1 MIRWKHGTHY
11 LIWLLL
17 VLHLSTCQSDSSLTT
32 SAEQHE
38 LFAIKKDSLSPW
50 SQILVSLPR
59 RHPLYQ
65 SFAAKI
71 QDVTENIS
79 DDVRDANKTFVSSD
93 DSPYNIRIHALKP
106 GHRYSIAIHGQ
117 KDGSTSLIKEES
129 VVMDPRAPDFRSTDS
144 DIQVA
149 EHNITMRTIKNDSY
163 LQDSFSIEYRQINPD
178 KKFPVLQILDIP
190 EQKNLEFYLG
200 NLNSG
205 FDYSVRVIA
214 HKDGIS
220 SRPWISTLTTK
231 PSPIKAVN
239 INQNSG
245 SCVEVTWQT
254 DEFSGADFYTIQYAL
269 QSNPSNSTNMTI
281 PSTESSISICDS
293 MLQGEAYQIVAT
305 VQKGGQVS
313 DPLLT
318 KFQLRPLPPI
328 DFRVRADLKRGKY
341 KMLAELPTSSKI
353 DKCQITV
360 AGDEVERSINY
371 ANIEQTK
378 SGHRICWFNFA
389 LSPGERFDFSIS
401 SMSDESTSQKL
412 QKSIVLTP
420 AFDFNAFGLTLQESN
435 GGIELI
441 WPKSEVFMSRVK
453 DIWNK
458 VVGSDSLLNMRITPV
473 GNNDDTDKT
482 LKFETSPKNLDPIFA
497 KNLVKGA
504 CYRVQLF
511 TVTKTGIIS
520 ETRHNETIRMS
531 SPAVNVS
538 LESVTRSSA
547 TLRIVFATHHDST
560 SISNCQMHIVV
571 RDMNGKSVFDK
582 RMQLTSTFAPLLN
595 LDGLKPFHKYTVNT
609 QIICGG
615 GHETPQCP
623 AATRTMRQLSFSTRQ
638 DKPAAVQNLKVEP
651 LNSYSVMLT
660 WLPPAMPNGILT
672 HYNVNVTKMGSDE
685 IRTIDV
691 GVSSNRSD
699 HTVQVIV
706 DELFGGHTYNFSV
719 RAVTEAGFG
728 ETSPV
733 IPSVSMPLMAP
744 PKPTAA
750 PMIMK
755 ESVGSHSMIVRFPT
769 TMFDNRNGEIKQ
781 FAIIVSET
789 TADESINRWLET
801 DNGTYT
807 WQQVQRF
814 DVWPSY
820 VAKLQDIQKVK
831 QDADVSIFEEI
842 GDDESCR
849 EVRADRIC
857 NGPLRSA
864 SKYRVRIR
872 LFTSP
877 TLFTDSPPSQVMTT
891 GSATPAIPFVTVA
904 IVLTVIV
911 FAGIVGTVFLLFWNR
926 TKKARLAAA
935 AFKNGPSKEKE
946 SQWEALKMMMAER
959 AADCLAKLGLDAT
972 TPPPSSTTTSSN
984 SPTSTST
991 TMTDCGSNPHLGAPN
1006 ANAGGHRRTRSLRE
1020 RTGVEHRLERLSSGP
1035 IHRTPLYTVV
1045 SGANTNKSRPVRL
1058 EDFAEHVRLMS
1069 ADSDF
1074 RFSEEYDMMRNVG
1087 VGQSVAAS
1095 ELPVNRPK
1103 NRFTNIPAY
1112 DHSRVKLSNPNNIEG
1127 GDYINA
1133 NFVPG
1138 FSSRREFIAAQ
1149 GPLPSTRDHFWQM
1162 TWEQQCPAIIA
1173 LTKCVEKGRDKCH
1186 QYWPDHENVPV
1197 LYGDIEVTIMA
1208 EKEYEEFVI
1217 RDIRLEKVGPEGRT
1231 TRYVRHWHYMAWPD
1245 FGAPAHPNGI
1255 IQFSRMFRHQL
1266 PHSPHN
1272 APTIVH
1278 CSAGVGRSGTFISID
1293 RLLQTSSL
1301 GEPIDVFGTVC
1312 EMRYERCQMVQNEQQ
1327 YIFIHYC
1334 VLQVLQGSSVSPTSS
1349 SSGAHHNA
1357 GFVQDGMMVESGF

>member
-1 MIRWKHGTHY
+1 MIRWKNGIHS

-17 VLHLSTCQSDSSLTT
+17 VLHFSTCQSDSLTT

-50 SQILVSLPR
+50 SQVLVSLPR

-79 DDVRDANKTFVSSD
+79 DEIRDSNKTFVSSD
-93 DSPYNIRIHALKP
+93 DSPYNIRIHALRP
-106 GHRYSIAIHGQ
+106 GHRYSIAIYGQ

-144 DIQVA
+144 DI
-149 EHNITMRTIKNDSY
+149 
-163 LQDSFSIEYRQINPD
+163 QDSFSIEYRQINPD

-205 FDYSVRVIA
+205 FDYSVRVIS
-214 HKDGIS
+214 HKDGMS
-220 SRPWISTLTTK
+220 SRPWISTLTTR
-231 PSPIKAVN
+231 PSPIKSIN
-239 INQNSG
+239 INQNTG
-245 SCVEVTWQT
+245 SCVEVTWET
-254 DEFSGADFYTIQYAL
+254 DEFSGADFYTIQYSL

-281 PSTESSISICDS
+281 PSTETSISICDS
-293 MLQGEAYQIVAT
+293 MLQGEAYQIIAS
-305 VQKGGQVS
+305 VQKGGQMS
-313 DPLLT
+313 EPLVT

-360 AGDEVERSINY
+360 AGDEVERSLNY

-401 SMSDESTSQKL
+401 SMSNDSTSQKL

-458 VVGSDSLLNMRITPV
+458 VVGSESLLNMRITPI
-473 GNNDDTDKT
+473 GNNDETDKT

-547 TLRIVFATHHDST
+547 TLRIVFASHHDST

-582 RMQLTSTFAPLLN
+582 RMQLTSTFSPLLS
-595 LDGLKPFHKYTVNT
+595 LDGLRPFHKYTVNT

-615 GHETPQCP
+615 GGSETLQCP

-660 WLPPAMPNGILT
+660 WLPPALPNGILT

-685 IRTIDV
+685 TRTLDV

-699 HTVQVIV
+699 HTVQVVI

-728 ETSPV
+728 ETSPA

-744 PKPTAA
+744 PKPISA
-750 PMIMK
+750 PVIMK
-755 ESVGSHSMIVRFPT
+755 ESIGSHGMIIRFPT

-831 QDADVSIFEEI
+831 QDADVSIFEEL

-864 SKYRVRIR
+864 SKYRVKIR

-891 GSATPAIPFVTVA
+891 ET
-904 IVLTVIV
+904 
-911 FAGIVGTVFLLFWNR
+911 
-926 TKKARLAAA
+926 
-935 AFKNGPSKEKE
+935 EK
-946 SQWEALKMMMAER
+946 
-959 AADCLAKLGLDAT
+959 
-972 TPPPSSTTTSSN
+972 
-984 SPTSTST
+984 
-991 TMTDCGSNPHLGAPN
+991 
-1006 ANAGGHRRTRSLRE
+1006 RR
-1020 RTGVEHRLERLSSGP
+1020 V
-1035 IHRTPLYTVV
+1035 
-1045 SGANTNKSRPVRL
+1045 
-1058 EDFAEHVRLMS
+1058 
-1069 ADSDF
+1069 
-1074 RFSEEYDMMRNVG
+1074 
-1087 VGQSVAAS
+1087 
-1095 ELPVNRPK
+1095 
-1103 NRFTNIPAY
+1103 
-1112 DHSRVKLSNPNNIEG
+1112 
-1127 GDYINA
+1127 
-1133 NFVPG
+1133 
-1138 FSSRREFIAAQ
+1138 
-1149 GPLPSTRDHFWQM
+1149 
-1162 TWEQQCPAIIA
+1162 
-1173 LTKCVEKGRDKCH
+1173 
-1186 QYWPDHENVPV
+1186 
-1197 LYGDIEVTIMA
+1197 A
-1208 EKEYEEFVI
+1208 EK
-1217 RDIRLEKVGPEGRT
+1217 
-1231 TRYVRHWHYMAWPD
+1231 
-1245 FGAPAHPNGI
+1245 
-1255 IQFSRMFRHQL
+1255 
-1266 PHSPHN
+1266 
-1272 APTIVH
+1272 
-1278 CSAGVGRSGTFISID
+1278 
-1293 RLLQTSSL
+1293 
-1301 GEPIDVFGTVC
+1301 
-1312 EMRYERCQMVQNEQQ
+1312 
-1327 YIFIHYC
+1327 
-1334 VLQVLQGSSVSPTSS
+1334 
-1349 SSGAHHNA
+1349 
-1357 GFVQDGMMVESGF
+1357 

>member
-1 MIRWKHGTHY
+1 MIRWKKYH
-11 LIWLLL
+11 LLWLFAAA
-17 VLHLSTCQSDSSLTT
+17 VVVAASAQPDPLTT

-38 LFAIKKDSLSPW
+38 LFAIRKDSLSPW

-71 QDVTENIS
+71 QDVSEGINDEI
-79 DDVRDANKTFVSSD
+79 RDSKKTFVTSD
-93 DSPYNIRIHALKP
+93 DSPYTIRIHALKP

-129 VVMDPRAPDFRSTDS
+129 VVMDPRAPDFRSTS
-144 DIQVA
+144 SEIQVA
-149 EHNITMRTIKNDSY
+149 EHNITMRTTKNDSY

-178 KKFPVLQILDIP
+178 KKFPVLQILDIV

-200 NLNSG
+200 NLNAG
-205 FDYSVRVIA
+205 FDYSVRVTA
-214 HKDGIS
+214 HKDGMS

-231 PSPIKAVN
+231 PSPVKSIE

-245 SCVEVTWQT
+245 TCVEVSWKF
-254 DEFSGADFYTIQYAL
+254 DEFSGADFLGIQYAL
-269 QSNPSNSTNMTI
+269 QSNPTNSTNMTV
-281 PSTESSISICDS
+281 PSTESSISICDA
-293 MLQGEAYQIVAT
+293 MLQGEAYQIIAV

-313 DPLLT
+313 EPHLT

-341 KMLAELPTSSKI
+341 KLLAELPVSSKI
-353 DKCQITV
+353 DKCRITV
-360 AGDEVERSINY
+360 EGDGAERSVND
-371 ANIEQTK
+371 ASVEQTK

-401 SMSDESTSQKL
+401 SVSNDSSSQKL
-412 QKSIVLTP
+412 QKSIVLSP
-420 AFDFNAFGLTLQESN
+420 AFDFNSFGLTLQESN

-458 VVGSDSLLNMRITPV
+458 VVGADSTLNMRVIPI
-473 GNNDDTDKT
+473 GSNAESTDKAMR
-482 LKFETSPKNLDPIFA
+482 FETSPRNLETVFVKNLM
-497 KNLVKGA
+497 KGA

-538 LESVTRSSA
+538 LEGVTRSSA
-547 TLRIVFATHHDST
+547 TLRIVFASHHDST
-560 SISNCQMHIVV
+560 SVANCQIHVVV
-571 RDMNGKSVFDK
+571 RDMNGQSVFDK
-582 RMQLTSTFAPLLN
+582 RMQLTSSFAPLLS
-595 LDGLKPFHKYTVNT
+595 LDGLRAFHKYTVNT

-615 GHETPQCP
+615 NGNETPQCP

-638 DKPAAVQNLKVEP
+638 DKPTAVQNLKVEP

-672 HYNVNVTKMGSDE
+672 YYMVNVTKMGSDE
-685 IRTIDV
+685 TRTIDV
-691 GVSSNRSD
+691 GASTNRSD
-699 HTVQVIV
+699 NTVHVVV

-719 RAVTEAGFG
+719 RAATEAGFG
-728 ETSPV
+728 ENSPA

-744 PKPTAA
+744 PKPVVA
-750 PMIMK
+750 PVIMK
-755 ESVGSHSMIVRFPT
+755 ESVGSHNLMVKFPT

-781 FAIIVSET
+781 FAIIVSEIT
-789 TADESINRWLET
+789 GDESINRWLET

-807 WQQVQRF
+807 WSQVQRF

-820 VAKLQDIQKVK
+820 VTKLRDIQKVK
-831 QDADVSIFEEI
+831 QDDDVFIFEEV
-842 GDDESCR
+842 GDDETCR
-849 EVRADRIC
+849 DVRADRIC

-864 SKYRVRIR
+864 SKYRVKIR
-872 LFTSP
+872 LFTSS
-877 TLFTDSPPSQVMTT
+877 TLFTDSPPSQLMTT
-891 GSATPAIPFVTVA
+891 GSSTAAIPL
-904 IVLTVIV
+904 LTVVGVLIV
-911 FAGIVGTVFLLFWNR
+911 IAFAGIVGTVFLFFWNR

-959 AADCLAKLGLDAT
+959 AADCLAKLGFDAT
-972 TPPPSSTTTSSN
+972 TPPCSTTSSSN
-984 SPTSTST
+984 SPTST
-991 TMTDCGSNPHLGAPN
+991 TMTDCSNNPHLGAPG
-1006 ANAGGHRRTRSLRE
+1006 AGAAAGGHRRTRSLRE

-1058 EDFAEHVRLMS
+1058 EDFEDHVRLMS

-1087 VGQSVAAS
+1087 VGQSVVAS
-1095 ELPVNRPK
+1095 ELPINRPK
-1103 NRFTNIPAY
+1103 NRFTNIPSY

-1138 FSSRREFIAAQ
+1138 FSSRHEFIAAQ
-1149 GPLPSTRDHFWQM
+1149 GPLPTTRDQFWQM

-1197 LYGDIEVTIMA
+1197 MYGDIEITIVS

-1217 RDIRLEKVGPEGRT
+1217 RDIRLEKTNSEGNRSS
-1231 TRYVRHWHYMAWPD
+1231 RMVRHWHYMAWPD

-1255 IQFSRMFRHQL
+1255 IQFSRMFRHHL

-1293 RLLQTSSL
+1293 RLLHSSSF
-1301 GEPIDVFGTVC
+1301 GDPIDVFGTVC

-1334 VLQVLQGSSVSPTSS
+1334 LLHVLQGASPPTTTSS
-1349 SSGAHHNA
+1349 AAHHNA
-1357 GFVQDGMMVESGF
+1357 AFVQEVIVESGF

>member
-1 MIRWKHGTHY
+1 MALSRAP
-11 LIWLLL
+11 
-17 VLHLSTCQSDSSLTT
+17 LHDGSIGFVDDVGG
-32 SAEQHE
+32 AARAV
-38 LFAIKKDSLSPW
+38 AIKKDSLSPW

-71 QDVTENIS
+71 QDVSENIA
-79 DDVRDANKTFVSSD
+79 DELRDSNKTFVSSD
-93 DSPYNIRIHALKP
+93 DAPYSIRIHALRP

-129 VVMDPRAPDFRSTDS
+129 VVMDPRAPDFRSVAS

-205 FDYSVRVIA
+205 FDYSVRVTA
-214 HKDGIS
+214 HKDGMS

-231 PSPIKAVN
+231 PSALKAIH

-245 SCVEVTWQT
+245 SCIEVTWQF
-254 DEFSGADFYTIQYAL
+254 DEFGGADFLGIQYAL
-269 QSNPSNSTNMTI
+269 QSNLSNTTNMTI
-281 PSTESSISICDS
+281 PSTESSISICDG
-293 MLQGEAYQIVAT
+293 MLQGEAYQIIAT

-313 DPLLT
+313 APLVK

-341 KMLAELPTSSKI
+341 KLLAELPTSSKI
-353 DKCQITV
+353 DKCRITV
-360 AGDEVERSINY
+360 AGDEVERSIND
-371 ANIEQTK
+371 ASIEQTK

-401 SMSDESTSQKL
+401 SMSNDSSSQKL
-412 QKSIVLTP
+412 QKSIVLAP

-458 VVGSDSLLNMRITPV
+458 VVGADSLLNMRVTPI
-473 GNNDDTDKT
+473 GSNDEATDKAQR
-482 LKFETSPKNLDPIFA
+482 FETSPKSVEPVFV
-497 KNLVKGA
+497 KFLVKGA

-547 TLRIVFATHHDST
+547 TLRIIFASHHDST
-560 SISNCQMHIVV
+560 SIVNCQMHVVV

-582 RMQLTSTFAPLLN
+582 RMQLTSSFAPLLN
-595 LDGLKPFHKYTVNT
+595 WTV
-609 QIICGG
+609 CGRS
-615 GHETPQCP
+615 TT
-623 AATRTMRQLSFSTRQ
+623 ATRTMRQLSFSTRQ
-638 DKPAAVQNLKVEP
+638 DKPAAVQSLRVEP

-672 HYNVNVTKMGSDE
+672 HYVVNVTKMGSDDT
-685 IRTIDV
+685 RTIDV
-691 GVSSNRSD
+691 GLHPTDPITLCN
-699 HTVQVIV
+699 
-706 DELFGGHTYNFSV
+706 V

-728 ETSPV
+728 EASPV
-733 IPSVSMPLMAP
+733 VPSVSMPLMAP
-744 PKPTAA
+744 PKPTMA
-750 PMIMK
+750 PTIMK
-755 ESVGSHSMIVRFPT
+755 ESVGSHNMIIRFPT

-789 TADESINRWLET
+789 TADESINRWLES
-801 DNGTYT
+801 DNATYT
-807 WQQVQRF
+807 WMQVQRF

-820 VAKLQDIQKVK
+820 VAKLRDIQKVK
-831 QDADVSIFEEI
+831 QDDDVSIFEEI

-849 EVRADRIC
+849 EVRADKIC

-891 GSATPAIPFVTVA
+891 GSASPAIPL
-904 IVLTVIV
+904 LTVVAVLIV
-911 FAGIVGTVFLLFWNR
+911 VAFAGIVGTIFLFFWNR

-972 TPPPSSTTTSSN
+972 TPPPSSTTSSN

-991 TMTDCGSNPHLGAPN
+991 TMTDCSNPHLATPTV
-1006 ANAGGHRRTRSLRE
+1006 AGGHRRTRSLRE

-1045 SGANTNKSRPVRL
+1045 NGANTNKSRPVRL

-1087 VGQSVAAS
+1087 VGQSVSAS

-1103 NRFTNIPAY
+1103 NRFTNIPSY
-1112 DHSRVKLSNPNNIEG
+1112 DHSRVRLSNPNSIEG

-1149 GPLPSTRDHFWQM
+1149 GPLKDTCNDFWQM

-1173 LTKCVEKGRDKCH
+1173 LTKCMEKGREKCH
-1186 QYWPDHENVPV
+1186 QYWPEHENSPAM
-1197 LYGDIEVTIMA
+1197 YGDIEVTIMA
-1208 EKEYEEFVI
+1208 LKEFDELVI
-1217 RDIRLEKVGPEGRT
+1217 RDLRLERSPQKADPPVTSVIGT
-1231 TRYVRHWHYMAWPD
+1231 T
-1245 FGAPAHPNGI
+1245 
-1255 IQFSRMFRHQL
+1255 
-1266 PHSPHN
+1266 
-1272 APTIVH
+1272 
-1278 CSAGVGRSGTFISID
+1278 AGVGRSGTFISID

-1334 VLQVLQGSSVSPTSS
+1334 VLQVLQGSSPPSS
-1349 SSGAHHNA
+1349 TSGAHLNA
-1357 GFVQDGMMVESGF
+1357 GFVQDGQMIAESGF